1 MVRAMPIGKNRFNY
15 QANHQAGFTYM
26 GLLIVVAIAGIG
38 MAGVG
43 IVWHQD
49 AQREREKELLFI
61 GQAYRNAIGS
71 YYENSPST
79 AKQFPQTLQDLLLDT
94 RFPSVKRHIRQLY
107 ADPIARDKDWNF
119 VLQQGKITGV
129 YSNSTLKPIKKAGL
143 PKEFEALDAAEKYEE
158 WRFVYVPGSALP
170 SPDVVA
176 APVNAPVPETAPLTQ
191 TPPATLNAS
200 TPAIIEAAPDI

>member
-1 MVRAMPIGKNRFNY
+1 MVRTMPIGKNRVKHHANY
-15 QANHQAGFTYM
+15 QAGFTYM
-26 GLLIVVAIAGIG
+26 GLLMVVALAGIS

-79 AKQFPQTLQDLLLDT
+79 AKQFPQTLQDLILDT

-107 ADPIARDKDWNF
+107 ADPFARDKDWNF
-119 VLQQGKITGV
+119 VLQQGKIIGVVSVTGGFTGGSTTAGDDNALPGTNTKRHSS
-129 YSNSTLKPIKKAGL
+129 YFSAASSASNSLG
-143 PKEFEALDAAEKYEE
+143 
-158 WRFVYVPGSALP
+158 R
-170 SPDVVA
+170 
-176 APVNAPVPETAPLTQ
+176 
-191 TPPATLNAS
+191 PAFLMGFS
-200 TPAIIEAAPDI
+200 VELL

>member
-1 MVRAMPIGKNRFNY
+1 MILKAAPMAFLKTVRAMLIGSKR
-15 QANHQAGFTYM
+15 ANHKASHQAGFTYM
-26 GLLIVVAIAGIG
+26 GLLMVVAIAGIG

-79 AKQFPQTLQDLLLDT
+79 AKQFPQTLQDLILDA
-94 RFPSVKRHIRQLY
+94 RFPNVKRHIRQLY
-107 ADPIARDKDWNF
+107 TDPFARDKDWNF

-158 WRFVYVPGSALP
+158 WRFVYVPGSA
-170 SPDVVA
+170 
-176 APVNAPVPETAPLTQ
+176 
-191 TPPATLNAS
+191 
-200 TPAIIEAAPDI
+200 TPAVATTPTVEAAPAS

>member
-1 MVRAMPIGKNRFNY
+1 MILKAAPRALLKTVRAMLIGSKRLKN
-15 QANHQAGFTYM
+15 QAGFTYM
-26 GLLIVVAIAGIG
+26 GLLMVVAIAGIG

-79 AKQFPQTLQDLLLDT
+79 AKQFPQTLQDLILDT
-94 RFPSVKRHIRQLY
+94 RFPNVKRHIRQLY
-107 ADPIARDKDWNF
+107 TDPFARDKDWNF

-158 WRFVYVPGSALP
+158 WRFVYVPGSA
-170 SPDVVA
+170 
-176 APVNAPVPETAPLTQ
+176 
-191 TPPATLNAS
+191 PPAVATTPTVEPAPAS
-200 TPAIIEAAPDI
+200 